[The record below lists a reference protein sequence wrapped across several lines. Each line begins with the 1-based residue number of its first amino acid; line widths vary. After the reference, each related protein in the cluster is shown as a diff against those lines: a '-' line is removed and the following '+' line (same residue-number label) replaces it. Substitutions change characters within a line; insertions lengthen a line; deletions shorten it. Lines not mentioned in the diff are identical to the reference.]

1 MLLIPL
7 LIILGLYIAIPFN
20 LRSDKMVTCLSA
32 KAARQWKK
40 RNRNLQRMAIAT
52 VTAFLI
58 CWALFIA
65 ISFIKLFSSETVP
78 KYNRSFK
85 ILDYISRVLASSYC
99 VVNPCICSI
108 LVRSFS
114 REQKNMCNTAYFEQ
128 IVHHQ
133 RGQLWYAYL
142 YIKQNKCQKKSDAHA
157 HQQSLNRKLSAVIC
171 RVIFLKMLK
180 GNQLKEK
187 IFEC

>member
-1 MLLIPL
+1 MPHSAVLLIPL
-7 LIILGLYIAIPFN
+7 VITLVLYIAIPVN

-32 KAARQWKK
+32 KAARQWEK
-40 RNRNLQRMAIAT
+40 RNRNFQRMAIAT

-108 LVRSFS
+108 LVLSFS
-114 REQKNMCNTAYFEQ
+114 RELKNMC
-128 IVHHQ
+128 
-133 RGQLWYAYL
+133 
-142 YIKQNKCQKKSDAHA
+142 
-157 HQQSLNRKLSAVIC
+157 
-171 RVIFLKMLK
+171 
-180 GNQLKEK
+180 
-187 IFEC
+187 